1 MKGSVYRNTNSIA
14 PMKLLQTWTTTV
26 RSLPWLH
33 RQLSAAFGL
42 TAICLSAGCSHS
54 GGEKFDAYDP
64 SGVLDANADFQSLDI
79 RKEIPPE
86 MLKPVKDRYR
96 VGPGD
101 ILDVEV
107 AENTKTRA
115 NTTIMP
121 DGMLYFDVSDG
132 IRAKG
137 KTLAEVSKELS
148 AKLTDHYPSPVV
160 TVNLVQAESHQFWIL
175 GQVKKPGAYPLNRPI
190 RLVEAI
196 SMAGGLYSAQ
206 YYSEDI
212 QETVDLDR
220 AILIRG
226 GDLVPVDF
234 RALIEGGAMQQ
245 NVYIR
250 PGDYLYLPSV
260 QHRAV
265 YVLGAV
271 SNPGPVYF
279 DNDPTV
285 ISALASVGGHRPDA
299 IITKALIIRG
309 SLQTPRVAVINI
321 RDIMKGRDRDVR
333 LVAGDIVWVPN
344 TVWTYLR
351 DYVEGVA
358 VTAAQAVAVQE
369 GLGVMGVPV
378 GGANVTI
385 SAGGQ

>member
-1 MKGSVYRNTNSIA
+1 
-14 PMKLLQTWTTTV
+14 MKLQHLWTTGILV
-26 RSLPWLH
+26 SPCLRRLLASALC
-33 RQLSAAFGL
+33 LSAVV
-42 TAICLSAGCSHS
+42 LSAGCSS
-54 GGEKFDAYDP
+54 PGGDKFDAYDP
-64 SGVLDANADFQSLDI
+64 SDPLESDADFQSLDI

-86 MLKPVKDRYR
+86 MLKPAAGNYR

-101 ILDVEV
+101 ILDIEV
-107 AENTKTRA
+107 AEDASTRA
-115 NTTIMP
+115 NTTVMP
-121 DGMLYFDVSDG
+121 DGMLYFNVADG
-132 IRAKG
+132 IQAKG
-137 KTLAEVSKELS
+137 KSLVEVSQSLSSELTES
-148 AKLTDHYPSPVV
+148 YPTPVV
-160 TVNLVQAESHQFWIL
+160 TVNLAQAESQRFWIL
-175 GQVKKPGAYPLNRPI
+175 GQVKNPGAYPLNRQL

-206 YYSEDI
+206 YYSDDI

-234 RALIEGGAMQQ
+234 RALIEGGDMRQ

-250 PGDYLYLPSV
+250 TGDYLYLPSV

-271 SNPGPVYF
+271 NNPGPVYF
-279 DNDPTV
+279 DNHPTV

-299 IITKALIIRG
+299 IVTKALIIRG

-321 RDIMKGRDRDVR
+321 NNIMKGRDRDVR
-333 LVAGDIVWVPN
+333 LVAGDVIWVPN
-344 TVWTYLR
+344 TMWTYLR

-369 GLGVMGVPV
+369 GLAVMDVPL

-385 SAGGQ
+385 TAGGR